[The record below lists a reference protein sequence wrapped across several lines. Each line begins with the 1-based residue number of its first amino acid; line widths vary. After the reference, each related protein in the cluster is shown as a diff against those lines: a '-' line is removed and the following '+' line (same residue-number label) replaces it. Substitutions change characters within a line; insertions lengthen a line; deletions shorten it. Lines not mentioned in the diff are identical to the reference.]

1 MRCPPPF
8 VIALLFCCLITAPVW
23 GQQLQCEPC
32 QHGFGKVQI
41 GDSSSFSFQLSN
53 TGTNTLV
60 IDSISVQGTAF
71 TLGNFPLPADITPGA
86 SVLLPVIFTP
96 TALGYAEGNLKLIS
110 NAEDSPLVMNLI
122 GNGVTN
128 ANLRLGISPA
138 SLNFGNVPVGSTATQ
153 HAILTATNGS
163 VTISSDRST
172 SSEFAILGLTLPVTI
187 TSGASLPVTIQF
199 APSSSGT
206 DSARAGFISDAQD
219 SPTLVQLTGTGNT
232 QNSHS
237 VDLSWDSSGGDAVAY
252 DVFRGTV
259 NGGPYQIVATED
271 ASTSYTDSTVVSGM
285 TYYYVVTAINA
296 QGEQSG
302 YSNVAEAVIPGS

>member
-8 VIALLFCCLITAPVW
+8 VIALLFCCLINAPVW

-53 TGTNTLV
+53 TETNTLV

-71 TLGNFPLPADITPGA
+71 TLGNFPLPADIAPGA
-86 SVLLPVIFTP
+86 SVLLPAIFTP
-96 TALGYAEGNLKLIS
+96 TVLGYAEGNLQLIS

-128 ANLRLGISPA
+128 GNLRLGISPA
-138 SLNFGNVPVGSTATQ
+138 SLNFGNVAVGSTATQ
-153 HAILTATNGS
+153 QAILTATNGS

-206 DSARAGFISDAQD
+206 DSARAGFVSDAQD
-219 SPTLVQLTGTGNT
+219 SPTLVQLTGTGT
-232 QNSHS
+232 PQSSHS
-237 VDLSWDSSGGDAVAY
+237 VDLSWDPPGGDAVAY
-252 DVFRGTV
+252 DVFRGTA
-259 NGGPYQIVATED
+259 NGGPYQIIATDD
-271 ASTSYTDSTVVSGM
+271 ASTSYTDYTVISGT
-285 TYYYVVTAINA
+285 TYYYVVTAVNA

-302 YSNVAEAVIPGS
+302 YSNVTEAVIPGS